1 MDIFAP
7 SVQTESFRQQCA
19 WTPCTCIILPI
30 YKYLWTLRCF
40 RFALC
45 IGHICTICTN
55 RVFQTTM
62 WMHGPSVSYYQ
73 ANYHQTT
80 TKLPICMD
88 PVYHISRQ
96 ITDPVY
102 HIIRQTTDI
111 AAFFVSPLNILLLVS
126 ISFPNRSCI
135 FFLQRPT

>member
-55 RVFQTTM
+55 RVFQTTTCM
-62 WMHGPSVSYYQ
+62 RGPSVSYYQ
-73 ANYHQTT
+73 ANYYQII
-80 TKLPICMD
+80 TKVPICMD
-88 PVYHISRQ
+88 PVYHITSQ
-96 ITDPVY
+96 IT
-102 HIIRQTTDI
+102 TTDI
-111 AAFFVSPLNILLLVS
+111 AADFVSRLNVLLLVRNQS
-126 ISFPNRSCI
+126 QPNQSN
-135 FFLQRPT
+135 PTNPNGIH